1 LSHWVIERLV
11 RCGVKRRE
19 FVSAVGLGGYSL
31 VVLAGEPAGGQM
43 RPEFGRIAPAEVA
56 RRRAGP
62 EPNLRLVEQ

>member
-1 LSHWVIERLV
+1 M
-11 RCGVKRRE
+11 KRRE

-31 VVLAGEPAGGQM
+31 VVLAGGPAGGQM